1 MNQNAHAVICSIWPI
16 DDKENAE
23 FLEKFYSFMAN
34 GLSSSDALRK
44 TKLYFAEN
52 HYSPSMWGAYVYYGN
67 DFYLTKKDTIPVFF
81 YIILFAFVFLTGF
94 IVFIYKKRKLKNRLI
109 KLS

>member
-23 FLEKFYSFMAN
+23 FLEKFYSFMSN

-44 TKLYFAEN
+44 TKLYFVEN
-52 HYSPSMWGAYVYYGN
+52 NYSPSMWGAYVYYGN
-67 DFYLTKKDTIPVFF
+67 DFYLAKKDTTSVFF
-81 YIILFAFVFLTGF
+81 YITLVALVFLTGL
-94 IVFIYKKRKLKNRLI
+94 VVLIYKKRKLKPRFF
-109 KLS
+109 KMS